1 MQNKRH
7 IRATAALLTGVVAF
21 ASGAAVAAGPAVL
34 LPPDL
39 DYAKIC
45 APVEAAPLPVVDRDW
60 TKWQG
65 EPVALPAEQLYALSA
80 EYLRG
85 SERVEKS
92 PDTAIRMLNYL
103 EGQPNPDRRRLDR
116 LIGRTLVEAGR
127 SDEEMKEGE
136 SRLARALAA
145 GETRAALDLATLYG
159 PNGPAALR
167 NPGKARALAQTAAAS
182 GNAEGKLM
190 FATILNG
197 DPNIAPEQKSAT
209 TEAAL
214 LSLVGEIVK
223 GNCSYLNTV
232 GLLYMRGDLVEADV
246 PVAVKWFEQA
256 AETGDARTQERIGDL
271 VSGPRV
277 EVNDFE
283 LALRYY
289 RMAADQG
296 RPAAALKVGQ
306 DFATGLVHPQDLDQ
320 ARHYLA
326 IAADA
331 GVRDGNLWL
340 ARLSYGNF
348 GGPRDWEAARRYYRA
363 TLAAVGAFDAE
374 LVTEYGIALIDNST
388 GPADLAEAKALLTD
402 AAYSGSGI
410 AAVKV
415 GELLIDEA
423 RADPTLYAEVE
434 TFMRLGDSLG
444 RSEAARHMAE
454 LSLCAGPLFNPSAV
468 AGWNAR
474 ALALGADALILDQ
487 GSRLLGSSNPAEHQ
501 QGEALI
507 RQLAMA
513 GDPRGVGFALAQLRS
528 EKGALDPDPELRDRL
543 ETFVAGNADD
553 PVFTRGFNL
562 ALIAGELALPD
573 ASDKLDAA
581 LATLDAYIAT
591 GDADAAVLK
600 ADLLKDHRD
609 AGPADLVPL
618 YQAAADRGVT
628 KAMRE
633 LGSNLLAEPDADAE
647 AARAWL
653 QKAAAGGDI
662 KAALR
667 LIDTSADTASGDI
680 RTIANSGAI
689 CSVDAMVT
697 VAKTYAATADAEA
710 PAEAGRWLA
719 TATATAGDRA
729 SDLVRIAGAYRGG
742 AAGPD
747 AIAEAEP
754 LLARA
759 LELGNPEAAM
769 MLADGHIKGTWPDAD
784 PDIAHQLLA
793 GLAADG
799 DAAAATKLLDAIADG
814 EIEAPASEVLALAE
828 TNRDRFTDNGATLV
842 KLARL
847 DEDGAFGN
855 PDPARQFD
863 WLQAAADAGDP
874 GAMMRLYRSYA
885 SGIGVSASP
894 DMALAWLQKAAD
906 IGDPRAAKELAAAY
920 TVGFGTEA
928 DPERAAF
935 WRARAEVN

>member
-1 MQNKRH
+1 MQTKRH
-7 IRATAALLTGVVAF
+7 IRAMAALLTGVVAF
-21 ASGAAVAAGPAVL
+21 ASGSAVAAGPAVL

-45 APVEAAPLPVVDRDW
+45 APVAAPPLPVLDRDW

-65 EPVALPAEQLYALSA
+65 EPVALPAEQLHALSA

-85 SERVEKS
+85 SERVEAS
-92 PDTAIRMLNYL
+92 PDTALRLLTYL
-103 EGQPNPDRRRLDR
+103 ETQPNPDRRRLDR
-116 LIGRTLVEAGR
+116 LIGRTLIEAGR
-127 SDEEMKEGE
+127 SDAEMQEGE
-136 SRLARALAA
+136 ARLARALAA
-145 GETRAALDLATLYG
+145 GETRAALDLATIYG

-197 DPNIAPEQKSAT
+197 DPNIAPEQKNAA

-232 GLLYMRGDLVEADV
+232 GLLYMRGGLVELDV
-246 PVAVKWFEQA
+246 PVAIKWFEQA
-256 AETGDARTQERIGDL
+256 AETGDARIQERIGDL
-271 VSGPRV
+271 ISGPRV

-283 LALRYY
+283 LALHYY
-289 RMAADQG
+289 RLAADQG
-296 RPAAALKVGQ
+296 RPVAALKIGQ
-306 DFATGLVHPQDLDQ
+306 DFATGLVHPQDLDE
-320 ARHYLA
+320 ARRYLT

-340 ARLSYGNF
+340 ARLYYGNF
-348 GGPRDWEAARRYYRA
+348 GGVRDWANARRYYRS
-363 TLAAVGAFDAE
+363 TLAIGAFDAE
-374 LVTEYGIALIDNST
+374 LVTEYGIAVIDNSA
-388 GPADLAEAKALLTD
+388 GPDDLAEAKSHLTD
-402 AAYSGSGI
+402 AALSGSGI

-454 LSLCAGPLFNPSAV
+454 LSLCAGPLFNPGAV
-468 AGWNAR
+468 AGWSAR
-474 ALALGADALILDQ
+474 ALALGADALILNQ
-487 GSRLLGSSNPAEHQ
+487 GTRLLGSANPAEHQ

-507 RQLAMA
+507 RQLAMS
-513 GDPRGVGFALAQLRS
+513 GDARGVGFALAQLRS
-528 EKGALDPDPELRDRL
+528 EQGMLDADPDLRTRL
-543 ETFVAGNADD
+543 ETFVAGNAAE
-553 PVFTRGFNL
+553 PVFMREFEL
-562 ALIAGELALPD
+562 ALIGAELDLPD
-573 ASDKLDAA
+573 GSDKLDAA
-581 LATLDAYIAT
+581 LTTLDAYIAA
-591 GDADAAVLK
+591 GDADAVMLK
-600 ADLLKDHRD
+600 ADLLKRHRG
-609 AGPADLVPL
+609 ASPAELAPL
-618 YQAAADRGVT
+618 YQAAADGGAT

-633 LGSNLLAEPDADAE
+633 LGSNLLADPPADVE

-667 LIDTSADTASGDI
+667 LIDTSADTAPGDI

-697 VAKTYAATADAEA
+697 VAKTYAATNNPEA
-710 PAEAGRWLA
+710 PVEAGRWLA
-719 TATATAGDRA
+719 TATAVVGDRA

-742 AAGPD
+742 AAGPGAVAD
-747 AIAEAEP
+747 AQP

-759 LELGNPEAAM
+759 LQLGDPGAAM

-799 DAAAATKLLDAIADG
+799 DAAAATKLLAAIADG

-828 TNRDRFTDNGATLV
+828 DNRGRFTDNGATLV

-855 PDPARQFD
+855 PDPARQFE
-863 WLQAAADAGDP
+863 WLRTAADAGDP

-885 SGIGVSASP
+885 SGIGVAASP
-894 DMALAWLQKAAD
+894 DTALAWLQKAAD

-920 TVGFGTEA
+920 TVGFGTTA